1 MPSLLDARR
10 TAAALVAVAL
20 SAALIAFAFIVSDS
34 FTAQLTAAARA
45 SVGDADVVVLP
56 QRGEDLP
63 ESTAQN
69 IAAASGVAGV
79 RPYIEGMTYLDRPGT
94 AYDEHVFVLDVPTLT
109 STTRLTAGRLPEAAG
124 EVAVSSLFAQNQN
137 LGVGDAASFIKDPID
152 AAASPTTA
160 TIVGI
165 IEPGAEAT
173 RQSPQDSYVFATAD
187 ERAALGVSETP
198 VVLYV
203 TARDGVS
210 AGDLL
215 DSVTRAADGAQ
226 VYTADD
232 IVTMRAANSG
242 SSTSA
247 TLLLLGVLGPVC
259 AVVAAIVIATTF
271 ATLVAR
277 QTRTTGLLRCVGAS
291 RRQVMGAVLRT
302 AALTGVLGSVLGAGI
317 GAGAGA
323 ALIRSGVVDGLGS
336 QYLTITPASL
346 ALAVGTSTLVT
357 LVAALWPAR
366 RAARISPL
374 VALTGVVAD
383 DRTLGRRRLA
393 AAIAGAVIAAAGS
406 AVMFL
411 AVRARIL
418 EFTAAGAVVLVLGVL
433 VALPLLVV
441 GASRLIGRLAG
452 AERHPVLHLATRNL
466 ERNPGRA
473 SATTAALLVS
483 VGVAA
488 TMVTG
493 LTSVAASTDS
503 YLSSG
508 APIDIRVQGTTAQQ
522 DIDSLT
528 AQVKGVDGVQTVVAV
543 PELSLRLTPEN
554 KDAYS
559 DTRGD
564 DDFTV
569 HAVDEAAVA
578 PVIRSHHGLEG
589 LDDGTLIVGGIYH
602 LAEGSKVTLT
612 GPAGSAELT
621 VHVEEG
627 GFGPVITP
635 AVAHRLVGDAPTAH
649 ALWARTSGD
658 GSDAAPAV
666 RVRQALRGT
675 GLLVSGSA
683 DGRTAFSQQIQ
694 RVTVVIGA
702 VLGLTLLITLSG
714 LANTTDVSVLERTRE
729 IGVLR
734 ATGTGRAQ
742 VRGLFLAEAVLTALL
757 GGLIGVA
764 LGAAIGLAG
773 VAALMGTQAGSG
785 LNLQLPWPALI
796 GILLAS
802 AAVGVLASLRPAGR
816 AAAIAPVAALATD

>member
-34 FTAQLTAAARA
+34 FTAQITADARA

-69 IAAASGVAGV
+69 IAAAPGVKSV
-79 RPYIEGMTYLDRPGT
+79 RPYIEEHAFLDRNG
-94 AYDEHVFVLDVPTLT
+94 AGDVHVFVLDAPGASANVTE
-109 STTRLTAGRLPEAAG
+109 GRLPASTG
-124 EVAVSSLFAQNQN
+124 EIAVSSALAQTE
-137 LGVGDAASFIKDPID
+137 GISVGDSIPLRSLGTDRRSASAVTASVVGVIAPTAAM
-152 AAASPTTA
+152 
-160 TIVGI
+160 
-165 IEPGAEAT
+165 T
-173 RQSPQDSYVFATAD
+173 RNDPQDSYVFATAD
-187 ERAALGVSETP
+187 ERAALGLNSTP
-198 VVLYV
+198 AVLYV
-203 TARDGVS
+203 TGDGTS
-210 AGDLL
+210 AAGLL
-215 DSVTRAADGAQ
+215 DSVTRAAGGAQ
-226 VYTADD
+226 VYAADD
-232 IVTMRAANSG
+232 IVAMRAANGQSG
-242 SSTSA
+242 VSA
-247 TLLLLGVLGPVC
+247 TLTLLGILGPVC

-277 QTRTTGLLRCVGAS
+277 QTRTTGLLRCIGAS
-291 RRQVMGAVLRT
+291 RRQIMGAVLRT
-302 AALTGVLGSVLGAGI
+302 AALTGVAGSVLGAGL
-317 GAGAGA
+317 GTGA
-323 ALIRSGVVDGLGS
+323 AALLVRSGVVDGLGS

-346 ALAVGTSTLVT
+346 ALAVGLSALVT
-357 LVAALWPAR
+357 LIAVLRPTR
-366 RAARISPL
+366 RAARVSPL

-383 DRTLGRRRLA
+383 DRTLGRRRLITA
-393 AAIAGAVIAAAGS
+393 VLGVLLILAGAALTGV
-406 AVMFL
+406 AVL
-411 AVRARIL
+411 IGVPEITAV
-418 EFTAAGAVVLVLGVL
+418 GAVVLTLGIL
-433 VALPLLVV
+433 AALPLLVV

-452 AERHPVLHLATRNL
+452 AERHPVLQLAARNL

-483 VGVAA
+483 VGVAT
-488 TMVTG
+488 TMVVGMAT
-493 LTSVAASTDS
+493 VAASMS
-503 YLSSG
+503 GYLASSNPVDITVQSI
-508 APIDIRVQGTTAQQ
+508 APDDDAAA
-522 DIDSLT
+522 LT
-528 AQVKGVDGVQTVVAV
+528 SRIEQVDGVRTAVLV
-543 PELSLRLTPEN
+543 PELTVRADSS
-554 KDAYS
+554 AGS
-559 DTRGD
+559 DD
-564 DDFTV
+564 LIL

-578 PVIRSHHGLEG
+578 PIIRSHAGLEG
-589 LDDGTLIVGGIYH
+589 LNDGTLVVGEANE
-602 LAEGSKVTLT
+602 LPEGSQVTLT
-612 GPAGSAELT
+612 GPAGAVTLS
-621 VHVEEG
+621 VHVEKSG
-627 GFGPVITP
+627 LGPVITP
-635 AVAHRLVGDAPTAH
+635 AVAHRLAGDAPTAR

-658 GSDAAPAV
+658 GSDAAPAA
-666 RVRQALRGT
+666 RVREALRGT
-675 GLLVSGSA
+675 GLVVTASV
-683 DGRTAFSQQIQ
+683 DGRTAF
-694 RVTVVIGA
+694 VTLIHRATLITAA

-742 VRGLFLAEAVLTALL
+742 VRGLFLTEAVLTAVL

>member
-10 TAAALVAVAL
+10 TAAALIAVAL

-34 FTAQLTAAARA
+34 FTTQLTAAARA

-69 IAAASGVAGV
+69 IAAAPGVKSV
-79 RPYIEGMTYLDRPGT
+79 RPYIEEHAFLDRNG
-94 AYDEHVFVLDVPTLT
+94 AGDVHVFVLDAPGASANVTE
-109 STTRLTAGRLPEAAG
+109 GRLPASTG
-124 EVAVSSLFAQNQN
+124 EIAVSSALAQTE
-137 LGVGDAASFIKDPID
+137 GISVGDSIPLRSLGTDRRSASAVTASVVGVIAPTAAM
-152 AAASPTTA
+152 
-160 TIVGI
+160 
-165 IEPGAEAT
+165 T
-173 RQSPQDSYVFATAD
+173 RNDPQDSYVFATAD
-187 ERAALGVSETP
+187 ERAALGLNSTP
-198 VVLYV
+198 AVLYV
-203 TARDGVS
+203 TGDGTS
-210 AGDLL
+210 AAGLL
-215 DSVTRAADGAQ
+215 DSVTRAAGGAQ

-232 IVTMRAANSG
+232 IVAMRAANGQSG
-242 SSTSA
+242 VSA
-247 TLLLLGVLGPVC
+247 TLTLLGILGPVC

-271 ATLVAR
+271 TTLVAR
-277 QTRTTGLLRCVGAS
+277 QTRTTGLLRCIGAS

-302 AALTGVLGSVLGAGI
+302 AALTGVLGSVLGAGL
-317 GAGAGA
+317 GTGA
-323 ALIRSGVVDGLGS
+323 AALLVRSGVVDGLGS

-346 ALAVGTSTLVT
+346 ALAVGLSALVT
-357 LVAALWPAR
+357 LIAVLRPTR
-366 RAARISPL
+366 RAARVSPL

-452 AERHPVLHLATRNL
+452 AERHPVLQLAARNL

-483 VGVAA
+483 VGVAT
-488 TMVTG
+488 TMVVGMAT
-493 LTSVAASTDS
+493 VAASMS
-503 YLSSG
+503 GYLASSNPVDITVQSI
-508 APIDIRVQGTTAQQ
+508 APDDDAAA
-522 DIDSLT
+522 LT
-528 AQVKGVDGVQTVVAV
+528 SRIEQVDGVRTAVLV
-543 PELSLRLTPEN
+543 PELTVRADSS
-554 KDAYS
+554 AGS
-559 DTRGD
+559 DD
-564 DDFTV
+564 LIL

-578 PVIRSHHGLEG
+578 PIIRSHAGLEG
-589 LDDGTLIVGGIYH
+589 LNDGTLVVGEANE
-602 LAEGSKVTLT
+602 LPEGSQVTLT
-612 GPAGSAELT
+612 GPAGAVTLS
-621 VHVEEG
+621 VHVEKSG
-627 GFGPVITP
+627 LGPVITP
-635 AVAHRLVGDAPTAH
+635 AVAHRLAGDAPTAR

-658 GSDAAPAV
+658 GSDAAPAA

-675 GLLVSGSA
+675 GLVVTASV
-683 DGRTAFSQQIQ
+683 DGRTAF
-694 RVTVVIGA
+694 VTLIHRATLITAA

-742 VRGLFLAEAVLTALL
+742 VRGLFLTEAVLTALL

>member
-34 FTAQLTAAARA
+34 FTTQLTAAARA

-69 IAAASGVAGV
+69 IAAAPGVKSV
-79 RPYIEGMTYLDRPGT
+79 RPYIEEHAFLDRNG
-94 AYDEHVFVLDVPTLT
+94 AGDVHVFVLDAPGASANVTE
-109 STTRLTAGRLPEAAG
+109 GRLPASTG
-124 EVAVSSLFAQNQN
+124 EIAVSSALAQTE
-137 LGVGDAASFIKDPID
+137 GISVGDSIPLRSLGTDRRSASAVTASVVGVIAPTAAM
-152 AAASPTTA
+152 
-160 TIVGI
+160 
-165 IEPGAEAT
+165 T
-173 RQSPQDSYVFATAD
+173 RNDPQDSYVFATAD
-187 ERAALGVSETP
+187 ERAALGLNSTP
-198 VVLYV
+198 AVLYV
-203 TARDGVS
+203 TGDGTS
-210 AGDLL
+210 AAGLL
-215 DSVTRAADGAQ
+215 DSVTRAAGGAQ

-232 IVTMRAANSG
+232 IVAMRAANGQSG
-242 SSTSA
+242 VSA
-247 TLLLLGVLGPVC
+247 TLTLLGILGPVC

-271 ATLVAR
+271 TTLVAR
-277 QTRTTGLLRCVGAS
+277 QTRTTGLLRCIGAS

-346 ALAVGTSTLVT
+346 ALAVGLSALVT
-357 LVAALWPAR
+357 LIAVLRPTR
-366 RAARISPL
+366 RAARVSPL

-383 DRTLGRRRLA
+383 DRTLGRRRLITA
-393 AAIAGAVIAAAGS
+393 VLGVLLILAGAALTGV
-406 AVMFL
+406 AVL
-411 AVRARIL
+411 IGVPEITAV
-418 EFTAAGAVVLVLGVL
+418 GAVVLTLGIL
-433 VALPLLVV
+433 AALPLLVV

-452 AERHPVLHLATRNL
+452 AERHPVLQLAARNL

-483 VGVAA
+483 VGVAT
-488 TMVTG
+488 TMVVGMAT
-493 LTSVAASTDS
+493 VAASMS
-503 YLSSG
+503 GYLASSNPVDITVQSV
-508 APIDIRVQGTTAQQ
+508 APDDDAAA
-522 DIDSLT
+522 LT
-528 AQVKGVDGVQTVVAV
+528 SRIEQVDGVRTAVLV
-543 PELSLRLTPEN
+543 PELTVRADSS
-554 KDAYS
+554 AGS
-559 DTRGD
+559 DD
-564 DDFTV
+564 LIL

-578 PVIRSHHGLEG
+578 PIIRSHAGLEG
-589 LDDGTLIVGGIYH
+589 LNDGTLVVGEANE
-602 LAEGSKVTLT
+602 LPEGSQVTLT
-612 GPAGSAELT
+612 GPAGAVTLS
-621 VHVEEG
+621 VHVEKSG
-627 GFGPVITP
+627 LGPVITP
-635 AVAHRLVGDAPTAH
+635 AVAHRLAGDAPTAR
-649 ALWARTSGD
+649 ALWARADGD
-658 GSDAAPAV
+658 GSDAAPAA

-675 GLLVSGSA
+675 GLVVTASV
-683 DGRTAFSQQIQ
+683 DGRTAF
-694 RVTVVIGA
+694 VTLIHRATLITAA

-742 VRGLFLAEAVLTALL
+742 VRGLFLTEAVLTAVL
-757 GGLIGVA
+757 GGLIGTV
-764 LGAAIGLAG
+764 LGAVVGIAG
-773 VAALMGTQAGSG
+773 VTALMGPAGASS
-785 LNLQLPWPALI
+785 LAPAIPWLEVL

>member
-34 FTAQLTAAARA
+34 FTTQLTAAARA

-69 IAAASGVAGV
+69 IAAAPGVKSV
-79 RPYIEGMTYLDRPGT
+79 RPYIEEHAFLDRNG
-94 AYDEHVFVLDVPTLT
+94 AGDVHVFVLDAPGASANVTE
-109 STTRLTAGRLPEAAG
+109 GRLPASTG
-124 EVAVSSLFAQNQN
+124 EIAVSSALAQTE
-137 LGVGDAASFIKDPID
+137 GISVGDSIPLRSLGTDGRSASAVTASVVGVIAPTAAM
-152 AAASPTTA
+152 
-160 TIVGI
+160 
-165 IEPGAEAT
+165 T
-173 RQSPQDSYVFATAD
+173 RNDPQDSYVFATAD
-187 ERAALGVSETP
+187 ERAALGLNSTP
-198 VVLYV
+198 AVLYV
-203 TARDGVS
+203 TGDGTS
-210 AGDLL
+210 AAGLL
-215 DSVTRAADGAQ
+215 DSVTRAAGGAQ

-232 IVTMRAANSG
+232 IVAMRAANGQSG
-242 SSTSA
+242 VSA
-247 TLLLLGVLGPVC
+247 TLTLLGILGPVC

-271 ATLVAR
+271 TTLVAR
-277 QTRTTGLLRCVGAS
+277 QTRTTGLLRCIGAS

-346 ALAVGTSTLVT
+346 ALAVGLSALVT
-357 LVAALWPAR
+357 LIAVLRPTR
-366 RAARISPL
+366 RAARVSPL

-433 VALPLLVV
+433 AALPLLVV

-452 AERHPVLHLATRNL
+452 AERRPVLQLAARNL

-483 VGVAA
+483 VGVAT
-488 TMVTG
+488 TMVVGMAT
-493 LTSVAASTDS
+493 VAASMS
-503 YLSSG
+503 GYLASSNPVDIIVQSV
-508 APIDIRVQGTTAQQ
+508 APDDDAAA
-522 DIDSLT
+522 LT
-528 AQVKGVDGVQTVVAV
+528 SRIEQVDGVRTAVLV
-543 PELSLRLTPEN
+543 PELTVRADSS
-554 KDAYS
+554 AGS
-559 DTRGD
+559 DD
-564 DDFTV
+564 LIL

-578 PVIRSHHGLEG
+578 PIIRSHAGLEG
-589 LDDGTLIVGGIYH
+589 LNDGTLVVGEANE
-602 LAEGSKVTLT
+602 LPEGSQVTLT
-612 GPAGSAELT
+612 GPAGAVTLS
-621 VHVEEG
+621 VHVEKSG
-627 GFGPVITP
+627 LGPVITP
-635 AVAHRLVGDAPTAH
+635 AVAHRLAGDAPTAR

-658 GSDAAPAV
+658 GSDAAPAA
-666 RVRQALRGT
+666 RVREALRGT
-675 GLLVSGSA
+675 GLVVTASV
-683 DGRTAFSQQIQ
+683 DGRTAFVTLIH
-694 RVTVVIGA
+694 RVTLITAA

-742 VRGLFLAEAVLTALL
+742 VRGLFLTEAVLTALL

-764 LGAAIGLAG
+764 LGAVVGIAG
-773 VAALMGTQAGSG
+773 VTALMGPAGASS
-785 LNLQLPWPALI
+785 LAPAIPWLEVL

>member
-34 FTAQLTAAARA
+34 FTTQLTAAARA

-69 IAAASGVAGV
+69 IAAAPGVKSV
-79 RPYIEGMTYLDRPGT
+79 RPYIEEHAFLDRNG
-94 AYDEHVFVLDVPTLT
+94 AGDVHVFVLDAPGASANVTE
-109 STTRLTAGRLPEAAG
+109 GRLPASTG
-124 EVAVSSLFAQNQN
+124 EIAVSSALAQTE
-137 LGVGDAASFIKDPID
+137 GISVGDSIPLRSLGTDRRSASAVTASVVGVIAPTAAM
-152 AAASPTTA
+152 
-160 TIVGI
+160 
-165 IEPGAEAT
+165 T
-173 RQSPQDSYVFATAD
+173 RNDPQDSYVFATAD
-187 ERAALGVSETP
+187 ERAALGLNSTP
-198 VVLYV
+198 AVLYV
-203 TARDGVS
+203 TGDGTS
-210 AGDLL
+210 AAGLL
-215 DSVTRAADGAQ
+215 DSVTRAAGGAQ

-232 IVTMRAANSG
+232 IVAMRAANGQSG
-242 SSTSA
+242 VSA
-247 TLLLLGVLGPVC
+247 TLTLLGILGPVC

-271 ATLVAR
+271 TTLVAR
-277 QTRTTGLLRCVGAS
+277 QTRTTGLLRCIGAS

-302 AALTGVLGSVLGAGI
+302 AALTGVLGSVLGAGL
-317 GAGAGA
+317 GTGA
-323 ALIRSGVVDGLGS
+323 AALLVRSGVVDGLGS

-346 ALAVGTSTLVT
+346 ALAVGLSALVT
-357 LVAALWPAR
+357 LIAVLRPTR
-366 RAARISPL
+366 RAARVSPL

-418 EFTAAGAVVLVLGVL
+418 EFTAAGAVVLVLGIL
-433 VALPLLVV
+433 AALPLLVV

-452 AERHPVLHLATRNL
+452 AERHPVLQLAARNL

-483 VGVAA
+483 VGVAT
-488 TMVTG
+488 TMVVGMAT
-493 LTSVAASTDS
+493 VAASMS
-503 YLSSG
+503 GYLASSNPVDITVQSV
-508 APIDIRVQGTTAQQ
+508 APDDDAAA
-522 DIDSLT
+522 LT
-528 AQVKGVDGVQTVVAV
+528 SRIEQVDGVRTAVLV
-543 PELSLRLTPEN
+543 PELTVRADSS
-554 KDAYS
+554 AGS
-559 DTRGD
+559 DD
-564 DDFTV
+564 LIL

-578 PVIRSHHGLEG
+578 PIIRSHAGLEG
-589 LDDGTLIVGGIYH
+589 LNDGTLVVGEANE
-602 LAEGSKVTLT
+602 LPEGSQVTLT
-612 GPAGSAELT
+612 GPAGAVTLS
-621 VHVEEG
+621 VHVEKSG
-627 GFGPVITP
+627 LGPVITP
-635 AVAHRLVGDAPTAH
+635 AVAHRLAGDAPTAR

-658 GSDAAPAV
+658 GSDAAPAA

-742 VRGLFLAEAVLTALL
+742 VRGLFLTEAVLTAVL